1 MGFAGVIK
9 QGINGFLQKSLFVI
23 YDAFGRSDFPH
34 FLEPIVSVDDSAVKV
49 IEVTGGEPSAIQ
61 LNHGSQFWGQNWQ
74 YFQDHPFRSVAG
86 FSEGFNNL
94 QSLDGSCPL

>member
-49 IEVTGGEPSAIQ
+49 IEVTGGEPST
-61 LNHGSQFWGQNWQ
+61 
-74 YFQDHPFRSVAG
+74 
-86 FSEGFNNL
+86 
-94 QSLDGSCPL
+94 QSLDRALWKSGSLKDTEKGHCGK